1 MKINWGKV
9 LTPIYGVMVVVMV
22 TIGVYETLLG
32 RSLDRDY
39 WLNLLVIIAL
49 LPTLLLLRKK

>member
-1 MKINWGKV
+1 MV
-9 LTPIYGVMVVVMV
+9 LVMVS
-22 TIGVYETLLG
+22 IGVYETLLG

>member
-9 LTPIYGVMVVVMV
+9 LTPIYGVMVLVMV
-22 TIGVYETLLG
+22 SIGVYEILLG

>member
-1 MKINWGKV
+1 MKINWKKV
-9 LTPIYGVMVVVMV
+9 LTPIYGVMVLVMV
-22 TIGVYETLLG
+22 SMGVYEVLQG

>member
-1 MKINWGKV
+1 MKINWKKV
-9 LTPIYGVMVVVMV
+9 LTPIYGVMVLVMV
-22 TIGVYETLLG
+22 SMGVYEALLG

-39 WLNLLVIIAL
+39 WSNLLVIIAL